1 MMTLLYPYKYFENL
15 WLNKLSW
22 MCLFLFL
29 SLLILYGVQLLHNVE
44 GGGFIN
50 NTTKLNSD
58 QHSEPIK
65 VEEIYSRYIL
75 ILGAMTVIAAILVL
89 FIEPKIQRKE
99 ALTRAGK
106 TLKLVLNENRREL
119 INKDRKFQIISRK
132 ITRENSNEKQEIY
145 YVNINLDC
153 DPYESILHPGFFTH
167 FCPKTQNALSTLH
180 HALEI
185 NNDLIRYIDHYTDLY
200 NIFHHYNGLSDND
213 FHYQDRKT
221 EYEYKVMELQKEILE
236 LIDSVEILIDEEL
249 EYNSIFTRDYCDKIH
264 TSIMW

>member
-1 MMTLLYPYKYFENL
+1 MYPYKYFENL

-22 MCLFLFL
+22 ICLFLFL
-29 SLLILYGVQLLHNVE
+29 SLLILYDVQLLHSVE
-44 GGGFIN
+44 GGGFSN

-75 ILGAMTVIAAILVL
+75 ILGTMTVIAAFLVL

-99 ALTRAGK
+99 ALIRAGK

-119 INKDRKFQIISRK
+119 LNKDGKFQIVNRK
-132 ITRENSNEKQEIY
+132 IARENSNEKQEIY

-167 FCPKTQNALSTLH
+167 FCPKTQKALSTLH
-180 HALEI
+180 HELEI
-185 NNDLIRYIDHYTDLY
+185 NNDLIRYIDYYTE
-200 NIFHHYNGLSDND
+200 S
-213 FHYQDRKT
+213 
-221 EYEYKVMELQKEILE
+221 LQYFP
-236 LIDSVEILIDEEL
+236 S
-249 EYNSIFTRDYCDKIH
+249 S
-264 TSIMW
+264 